1 MSTQSLTAPLRA
13 PVGRV
18 DRQVNDVK
26 VRNWL
31 LDALTVSSGAVDA
44 VSFLALGKVFTA
56 FVTGNVAF
64 LGMAIASSTGS
75 NIYGV
80 VPPRIL
86 WVVASLAG
94 FASGIYLATKIV
106 RPSRHEGEQP
116 NSVVWPQRTTLA
128 LGLSLLGHLFFVLI
142 WFAARAR

>member
-1 MSTQSLTAPLRA
+1 MSTQSVTTPLIA
-13 PVGRV
+13 PVARV
-18 DRQVNDVK
+18 DRQVNYDK

-75 NIYGV
+75 AISCV
-80 VPPRIL
+80 APPRITRVL
-86 WVVASLAG
+86 PSIACISG
-94 FASGIYLATKIV
+94 GIY
-106 RPSRHEGEQP
+106 
-116 NSVVWPQRTTLA
+116 
-128 LGLSLLGHLFFVLI
+128 
-142 WFAARAR
+142 